1 MFVQFCSFKLKIE
14 EITMATRSFDPEG
27 AKIYKLLSEQHR
39 HEKGPWKKML
49 EKVVAHTNGTCE
61 KDIMILD
68 LASGPGE
75 PATTIARALPNVS
88 VNKLGFNM
96 NT

>member
-1 MFVQFCSFKLKIE
+1 MFPANVDLSGFSPLPKTE
-14 EITMATRSFDPEG
+14 EITMAKRIFDPEG
-27 AKIYKLLSEQHR
+27 AKIYILLSEQHR

-49 EKVVAHTNGTCE
+49 EKVMAHTNSTGK
-61 KDIMILD
+61 KDIRILD

-88 VNKLGFNM
+88 VI
-96 NT
+96 